1 MAVNRDGSVIE
12 VLAFLHEWDNFSV
25 WPCGDP
31 LHPMG
36 LVTEAL
42 RARSQGEGNLRI
54 GHKCPILSEAE
65 MKGSEFVRKVQA
77 LARTHGLSC
86 RLDEKRGKGSHVTL
100 YLGERVTIVR
110 NPKDELKTGTL
121 HAMCKQLG
129 IRKDQL

>member
-1 MAVNRDGSVIE
+1 
-12 VLAFLHEWDNFSV
+12 
-25 WPCGDP
+25 
-31 LHPMG
+31 
-36 LVTEAL
+36 
-42 RARSQGEGNLRI
+42 
-54 GHKCPILSEAE
+54 

-77 LARTHGLSC
+77 LARTQGLSC

-110 NPKDELKTGTL
+110 NSKDELKTGTL